1 MGTCVPPLPPVNP
14 VVEEF
19 VDAEEVRFYEP
30 PFPPTNPSGKFVGC
44 VEFSVLLE
52 VVVVLLF
59 YFIITGGIF

>member
-1 MGTCVPPLPPVNP
+1 VGTYVPPLPPVNP

-44 VEFSVLLE
+44 VELSVLLE

-59 YFIITGGIF
+59 YYIIAGGIF